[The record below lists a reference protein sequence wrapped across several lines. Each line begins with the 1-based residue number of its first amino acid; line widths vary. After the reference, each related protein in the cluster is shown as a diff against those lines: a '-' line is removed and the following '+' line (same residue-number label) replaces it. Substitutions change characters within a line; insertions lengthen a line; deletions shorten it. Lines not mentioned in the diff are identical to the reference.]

1 MTCRNTRSSTTIPSH
16 IRPSQPPIDLEPG
29 PNEIV
34 IGEVQSPEDDRY
46 EIRYKD
52 QSTGLTRWVRIQNEF
67 RSNLRELRT
76 STVRLKPEGGT
87 HTAFVESTLPP
98 ATTQRSSIVK
108 DPLLQPLPGETL
120 KEASWSIT
128 SQHSPRQDEVLY
140 WNESTGAR
148 RLLKMTTDYNA
159 RSRTL
164 RTRYSEPPHT
174 NPQIDVRHLEL
185 RRNNA

>member
-1 MTCRNTRSSTTIPSH
+1 MTCRNTRSSITIPSH
-16 IRPSQPPIDLEPG
+16 IRPPQPPIDLKPG

-34 IGEVQSPEDDRY
+34 IGEIQSPYDDRY
-46 EIRYKD
+46 RISYMD
-52 QSTGLTRWVRIQNEF
+52 LSTRLTRWVEVQKKF

-76 STVRLKPEGGT
+76 STVQLKPEGGT
-87 HTAFVESTLPP
+87 HTTLVESTLPP
-98 ATTQRSSIVK
+98 ATTQRSSIVT

-164 RTRYSEPPHT
+164 RTRYSEPPHA
-174 NPQIDVRHLEL
+174 NPQIDVRRLGL
-185 RRNNA
+185 